1 MTKTYTV
8 DYFKD
13 RKLKWEKN
21 HGKFIHDFMFNE
33 FQTRILGQCNTAL
46 NDLQRQLDLE
56 IARAKAEE
64 ARIEAKAH
72 NELGKIYNYINP
84 SSSTYE
90 DALEAQEP
98 LKYTELA
105 HVDGDFLAENGEKDL
120 NSAYNRSMTVL
131 TEAFNGFKNKQI
143 SKSDLEK
150 VYNATKF
157 ADVPFEDVLS
167 AYSDPERNKHFH
179 GLVINREGAVAQDEN
194 PRYIEDA
201 FAITVRT
208 LEELFYKLDNKIYP
222 YADCNVDTNEL
233 ETITPNRANKKLPNA
248 LSDSYNAIAQ
258 AHHAINNL
266 YMVNNTDSYTLNDE
280 GKLTKNAQQTKL
292 ISKYNDTIMYIT
304 QALNQ
309 LRVDHDSLV
318 TRVSIL
324 ENNHQ

>member
-21 HGKFIHDFMFNE
+21 HGKFIHEFMFNE

-150 VYNATKF
+150 VFYATRSSN
-157 ADVPFEDVLS
+157 EDLEGILLRDL
-167 AYSDPERNKHFH
+167 DPEYNKIFYP
-179 GLVINREGAVAQDEN
+179 LIINGEGAVDEDEN
-194 PRYIEDA
+194 PTYIDEA
-201 FAITVRT
+201 FTLTVRT
-208 LEELFYKLDNKIYP
+208 LEGLFFKLNNTIYP
-222 YADCNVDTNEL
+222 YANCNVDTNEL
-233 ETITPNRANKKLPNA
+233 DTITPDRPNKKLPNA

-309 LRVDHDSLV
+309 LRSDHDSLV

-324 ENNHQ
+324 ENNHA

>member
-21 HGKFIHDFMFNE
+21 HGKFIHEFMFNE

-150 VYNATKF
+150 VYNATRSSG
-157 ADVPFEDVLS
+157 EDLENILEHS
-167 AYSDPERNKHFH
+167 NPEYNKIFFP
-179 GLVINREGAVAQDEN
+179 LVVNGEGAVDQDEN
-194 PRYIEDA
+194 PCYISEA
-201 FAITVRT
+201 FTLTVRT
-208 LEELFYKLDNKIYP
+208 LEELFYKLDNTIYP
-222 YADCNVDTNEL
+222 YANCNVDTNEL
-233 ETITPNRANKKLPNA
+233 VVTTPNKPNKTLPNA

-309 LRVDHDSLV
+309 LRFDHDSLV

-324 ENNHQ
+324 ENNHK